1 MEMSRRDRRALIL
14 GAGALAVLGLYM
26 YVVEPLWNRYDTLV
40 ARHEANAS
48 RVARILVNERKAA
61 HYAKQVADLEEKTGP
76 LSLPK
81 PYSEQVTAISGKIVG
96 AAQESGV
103 QLKGSSP
110 TSPVAWPEESSLRM
124 ATVVIE
130 ANAGWES
137 VFKFVAALYR
147 IEGVLS
153 VEQVELTGKGGDFA
167 LKLTVS
173 FLAQASQQDGNSWS
187 SRS

>member
-1 MEMSRRDRRALIL
+1 MEISGRDRRALII
-14 GAGALAVLGLYM
+14 GAGALAVLGLYV
-26 YVVEPLWNRYDTLV
+26 YVADPLWNKYDALV

-48 RVARILVNERKAA
+48 RVARILVNEHKAA
-61 HYAKQVADLEEKTGP
+61 YYAKQVAEREEKVGS
-76 LSLPK
+76 LSPPK

-96 AAQESGV
+96 AAQQSGV

-110 TSPVAWPEESSLRM
+110 TAPVAWPEDPSLRM

-130 ANAGWES
+130 ASAGWEA

-153 VEQVELTGKGGDFA
+153 VEQVELTGKGGEFA

-173 FLAQASQQDGNSWS
+173 FLTQASQQDGNSWS